1 MMNTPLFY
9 IALFIHIVSFI
20 TAFGAVIGIDF
31 AGTLWMLKKIPLKT
45 VSTIASVT
53 QKLIWIGWIGLVL
66 SGIVLIYHKG
76 FIDELT
82 WIKLFFVAM
91 LGLNGIFLHFI
102 KKSTDA
108 LGDVNELPAKI
119 IFRTAL
125 ASTISQLGW
134 WGAITIG
141 FVHRHI
147 EHYIPYPPHPW
158 PLLIM
163 IIILI
168 TICVAA
174 LIGESVTNKK
184 VS

>member
-1 MMNTPLFY
+1 
-9 IALFIHIVSFI
+9 
-20 TAFGAVIGIDF
+20 
-31 AGTLWMLKKIPLKT
+31 
-45 VSTIASVT
+45 
-53 QKLIWIGWIGLVL
+53 
-66 SGIVLIYHKG
+66 
-76 FIDELT
+76 
-82 WIKLFFVAM
+82 M

-125 ASTISQLGW
+125 ASSISQLGW

-174 LIGESVTNKK
+174 LVGESITNKK